1 MIDIIGKKYWYLA
14 LSAVIIIPGV
24 VSLMLFGLKLGIDFS
39 GGTLLEYKF
48 TADAQ
53 VTTIALQE
61 TIKQTAEVSSI
72 TKTQEGTYLVRAK
85 PMDQS
90 EVEQIKGNLATKFG
104 QTEQVRFETVGPTIS
119 QELTQRAVIALAVAL
134 LAIVVYI
141 AWAFREVPAPAASWR
156 FGVCAIAALFHDV
169 LVVVGVFSLLG
180 HFWGVEVDSLFVT
193 ALLTVVG
200 FSVHDTIVV
209 FDRIREN
216 LRKFYG
222 SPFAEIAN
230 ISILQTLA
238 RSLSTSLTVILVLSA
253 LILFGGSSIK
263 WFVTALLIGIISGT
277 YSSIFNATPLL
288 VIWQEKITKKRT

>member
-14 LSAVIIIPGV
+14 LSAVIIIPGL
-24 VSLMLFGLKLGIDFS
+24 VSFVLFGLKLGIDFS
-39 GGTLLEYKF
+39 GGTLLEYRF
-48 TADAQ
+48 ADDAK
-53 VTTIALQE
+53 VGTMALRE
-61 TIKQTAEVSSI
+61 TIKQKTEVASI
-72 TKTQEGTYLVRAK
+72 TKTQEGTYLVRTK
-85 PMDQS
+85 PIDQA

-119 QELTQRAVIALAVAL
+119 QELTQKAIIALAVAL

-141 AWAFREVPAPAASWR
+141 AWAFREVPPPAASWR
-156 FGVCAIAALFHDV
+156 FGVCAIFALFHDV

-253 LILFGGSSIK
+253 LILFGGTSIK
-263 WFVTALLIGIISGT
+263 WFVAALLIGIISGT

-288 VIWQEKITKKRT
+288 VIWQEKITKKKN